1 MQANFHPVLV
11 FATSTLLSLVALSAG
26 QAIAQIQSPLSA
38 QPSSQ
43 PIRDGLQLKSPV
55 TTGRAQL
62 TVPDSASMTVKQI
75 DVKPGEF
82 PQITASQYKVAFEC
96 KIATSKPQT
105 DFSKFPRYSCF
116 LDQPR
121 TSAMNGLP
129 IYRVDYFP
137 SVDGITTKIVMVA
150 DKNAKNPNPD
160 RIRAAFQLMHEKNET
175 TRNTVLK
182 DFVYADGLLNTKI
195 SQ

>member
-1 MQANFHPVLV
+1 MQTNFHPLLV
-11 FATSTLLSLVALSAG
+11 FATSALLSLSAG
-26 QAIAQIQSPLSA
+26 QAIARVQSPL
-38 QPSSQ
+38 SSQ
-43 PIRDGLQLKSPV
+43 PIRDSLQLKSPA
-55 TTGRAQL
+55 TAGRLQL

-75 DVKPGEF
+75 DIKPGEF

-96 KIATSKPQT
+96 KIAPSKPQT
-105 DFSKFPRYSCF
+105 DYSTFPRYSCF

-137 SVDGITTKIVMVA
+137 SVDGITTKVVMVA
-150 DKNAKNPNPD
+150 DKTSKNPNPG
-160 RIRAAFQLMHEKNET
+160 RIRTAFQLMHEKNDT

-182 DFVYADGLLNTKI
+182 DFVYADGLLSATTNK
-195 SQ
+195 

>member
-1 MQANFHPVLV
+1 MQANFHPALT
-11 FATSTLLSLVALSAG
+11 AAALALLSLAALTAG
-26 QAIAQIQSPLSA
+26 QAIAQIQSPLSP
-38 QPSSQ
+38 QPT
-43 PIRDGLQLKSPV
+43 REGLQVKSP
-55 TTGRAQL
+55 TTAGRVQL

-75 DVKPGEF
+75 DIKPSEF

-105 DFSKFPRYSCF
+105 DYSKFPRYSCF

-137 SVDGITTKIVMVA
+137 SADGITTKIVMVA
-150 DKNAKNPNPD
+150 DKNAKNPNPG
-160 RIRAAFQLMHEKNET
+160 RIRTAFQLMHEKNET

-182 DFVYADGLLNTKI
+182 DFVYADGLLTTK
-195 SQ
+195 